1 MARSFLA
8 IFSKV
13 KILEWSFWNLKSASL
28 AGYLG
33 GDSSKVIEFTGL
45 SSA

>member
-1 MARSFLA
+1 MASSFLA

-13 KILEWSFWNLKSASL
+13 KILEWSFLNLKSASL
-28 AGYLG
+28 AGYLR
-33 GDSSKVIEFTGL
+33 GDSRKVIEFTGL